1 MSNPSIPP
9 APPVFAAV
17 QVNSTDDIQRNL
29 KLCTELVRSAASAG
43 AQWIG
48 LPENFAYLGPDRD
61 HKIAIAE
68 VAEPGSNGEVGPI
81 LGAMKNLAK
90 DLKVWLLLG
99 GFPEKSASNPD
110 KIHNTSLL
118 VDPAGNV
125 GARYRKIHLF
135 DVQVPSGESF
145 CESDV
150 VSPGTEVVVADTPW
164 GGMGL
169 SICYDLRFPELYRAL
184 TVGGARLITCPAAF
198 TQATGKDHWHALLRA
213 RAIENQAFVLA
224 PAQWGHHGGKRT
236 SYGHALIVDPWGT
249 VVAEC
254 GDHDGFAL
262 ARLDFEYQDRVRG
275 RLPCLTHRKL

>member
-1 MSNPSIPP
+1 MTNPST
-9 APPVFAAV
+9 PPVFAAV
-17 QVNSTDDIQRNL
+17 QVNSNDDVGRNL
-29 KLCTELVRSAASAG
+29 KVCTDLVRAAAAAG
-43 AQWIG
+43 AQWVG
-48 LPENFAYLGPDRD
+48 LPENFAYLGADRD

-68 VAEPGSNGEVGPI
+68 LAEPGSDGPTGPI
-81 LGAMKNLAK
+81 LGAMKNLAQ

-99 GFPEKSASNPD
+99 GFPEKSNAQESR
-110 KIHNTSLL
+110 IHNTSLL
-118 VDPAGNV
+118 LDPAGTIA
-125 GARYRKIHLF
+125 ARYRKMHLF
-135 DVQVPSGESF
+135 DVQIPGGEAF

-150 VSPGTEVVVADTPW
+150 VAPGTEVVVADTPW

-184 TVGGARLITCPAAF
+184 TVGGARLLTCPAAF

-213 RAIENQAFVLA
+213 RAIENQSFVLA

-236 SYGHALIVDPWGT
+236 SYGHALIVDPWGV

-262 ARLDFEYQDRVRG
+262 ARLDLEYQDRVRG
-275 RLPCLTHRKL
+275 RLPCLSHRKL

>member
-1 MSNPSIPP
+1 MSPLSI
-9 APPVFAAV
+9 PPVFAAV
-17 QVNSTDDIQRNL
+17 QVNSNDDVNRNL
-29 KLCTELVRSAASAG
+29 KLCTELVQGAAAAG
-43 AQWIG
+43 AGWIG
-48 LPENFAYLGPDRD
+48 LPENFAYLGSDRD

-68 VAEPGSNGEVGPI
+68 LAEPGSNGEVGPI
-81 LGAMKNLAK
+81 LGAMKNLAQN
-90 DLKVWLLLG
+90 LKIWLLLG
-99 GFPEKSASNPD
+99 GFPEKSRADQN

-118 VDPAGNV
+118 LDPAGGV
-125 GARYRKIHLF
+125 VARYRKMHLF
-135 DVQVPSGESF
+135 DVQVPGGESF

-150 VSPGTEVVVADTPW
+150 VVPGTDVVVADTPW

-184 TVGGARLITCPAAF
+184 TAGGARLLTCPAAF

-249 VVAEC
+249 VIAES

-262 ARLDFEYQDRVRG
+262 ARLDFDYQDRLRA